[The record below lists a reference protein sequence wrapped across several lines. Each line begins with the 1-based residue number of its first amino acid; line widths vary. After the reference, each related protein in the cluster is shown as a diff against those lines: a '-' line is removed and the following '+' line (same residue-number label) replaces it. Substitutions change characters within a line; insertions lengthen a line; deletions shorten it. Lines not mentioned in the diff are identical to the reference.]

1 MAKFNYS
8 HKINGLLVPTT
19 RIVYAEYSKKIQ
31 ESVCRE
37 TTISGREIT
46 RRELL
51 PKWCRLASVRN
62 RAHL

>member
-51 PKWCRLASVRN
+51 VL
-62 RAHL
+62 